1 MRRIE
6 SLVSSVWSN
15 TMRDLEGD
23 KGWGRGSVTHRT
35 FGKYTES
42 RLSLI
47 RYLVRGEDKGFV
59 VIEVRFESN
68 HYALTLK

>member
-23 KGWGRGSVTHRT
+23 KGWGQGSVIHRT
-35 FGKYTES
+35 FGEYTES
-42 RLSLI
+42 RLSLV
-47 RYLVRGEDKGFV
+47 RYLVRGGPRDLW
-59 VIEVRFESN
+59 S
-68 HYALTLK
+68 LKFGLNPTATY